1 MKKQIFISTGEI
13 SGDLYGAELAKEILQ
28 INPEINLIGL
38 GSNKM
43 KAAGVEIIEDL
54 SFYSGVGIIE
64 NIRAITPSIKIYNKI
79 KKLFSVKKPELIV
92 LIDNQGLNIKICKL
106 ARKLNIKIVYFIGPQ
121 EWLWGIGNNWKKII
135 NNIDILFTIFKQ
147 EYDFYKNKNDE
158 SINNK
163 IKYLGHPLKELI
175 EKKNKNEIKK
185 ELDFK
190 EEIVIGLMPG
200 SRLNEI
206 KSLLPIFIDFSN
218 KIKNKNTRII
228 LIINDIWIN
237 FTKDNYKLDN
247 IDVFTENSSIYM
259 QSCDLILAASGTVT
273 LEAVLLKIPIIS
285 CYKIS
290 KLSYNIAKIILKTKY
305 TTLPNI
311 ILNKKVIPEL
321 LQNDVNVNT
330 IIIEYE
336 NILKNENYIKE
347 FEINCNE
354 IKKELEPDNTIK
366 NIAYEIN
373 EIIKNL

>member
-185 ELDFK
+185 ELNFK
-190 EEIVIGLMPG
+190 EEFVIGLMPG

-228 LIINDIWIN
+228 LIINDIWLD

-273 LEAVLLKIPIIS
+273 LEAVLLKTPIIS

-290 KLSYNIAKIILKTKY
+290 KLSYDIAKIILKTKY

>member
-13 SGDLYGAELAKEILQ
+13 SGDLYGAALANEILQ

-43 KAAGVEIIEDL
+43 KQAGVEIIEDL

-64 NIRAITPSIKIYNKI
+64 NIRAIKPSIKIYNKI
-79 KKLFSVKKPELIV
+79 KELFSVKKPELII

-106 ARKLNIKIVYFIGPQ
+106 AKKLNIKTVYFIGPQ

-147 EYDFYKNKNDE
+147 EYNFYKNKNDE

-163 IKYLGHPLKELI
+163 IKYFGHPLKELI
-175 EKKNKNEIKK
+175 EKKNKFEVKK
-185 ELDFK
+185 ELNFK

-206 KSLLPIFIDFSN
+206 KSLLPIFTDFSN
-218 KIKNKNTRII
+218 KIKNKNIRII
-228 LIINDIWIN
+228 LITNDIWSKYI
-237 FTKDNYKLDN
+237 KDNYKLNN
-247 IDVFTENSSIYM
+247 IEIFTGNSSVYM

-330 IIIEYE
+330 IMIEYE

-354 IKKELEPDNTIK
+354 IKKELEPNNTIK

-373 EIIKNL
+373 EIVKNL

>member
-336 NILKNENYIKE
+336 NILKNGNYIKE

-373 EIIKNL
+373 EITKNL